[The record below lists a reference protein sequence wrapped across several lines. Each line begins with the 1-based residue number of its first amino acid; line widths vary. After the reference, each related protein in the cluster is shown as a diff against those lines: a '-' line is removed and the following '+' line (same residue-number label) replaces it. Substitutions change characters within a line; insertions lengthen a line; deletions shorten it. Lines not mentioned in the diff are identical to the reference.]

1 MPDDID
7 LILCAH
13 THCYIAAEA
22 RQKCKLGAIGF
33 HPSLLPSYKG
43 KNAIQDAINAGENET
58 GGSILLDDGWDTG
71 QVLFQ
76 QTCMI
81 GSQDTAQSLWINKLA
96 PMALNMFRELL
107 INLQVKEALPM

>member
-1 MPDDID
+1 M
-7 LILCAH
+7 
-13 THCYIAAEA
+13 
-22 RQKCKLGAIGF
+22 F
-33 HPSLLPSYKG
+33 
-43 KNAIQDAINAGENET
+43 
-58 GGSILLDDGWDTG
+58 LLDDGWDTG